1 MRTFEISLR
10 HGTNNILKTTA
21 TIHADTIRE
30 AHDIFC
36 TEIRCIGYP
45 PVMERAE
52 TINGRLHSVWSA
64 GCNIS
69 GQRIWIKES
78 H

>member
-1 MRTFEISLR
+1 MRTFEISLY
-10 HGTNNILKTTA
+10 HGTGNVLKTTA
-21 TIHADTIRE
+21 SIQALTIRE

-36 TEIRCIGYP
+36 TEMHCIGYP
-45 PVMERAE
+45 PRTERPE
-52 TINGRLHSVWSA
+52 TINGRFYSVWSA

-69 GQRIWIKES
+69 GQRIWIKEA